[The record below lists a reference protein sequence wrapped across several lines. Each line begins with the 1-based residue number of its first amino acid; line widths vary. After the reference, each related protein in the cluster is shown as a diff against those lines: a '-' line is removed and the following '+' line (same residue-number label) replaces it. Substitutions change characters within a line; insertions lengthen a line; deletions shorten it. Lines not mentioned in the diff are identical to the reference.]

1 MILDVFRL
9 ADRLTEDFCALR
21 PTDATMWGVVGFDGS
36 WGDWSPAGWEQIAE
50 LLATA
55 LSDVDALPPTEDRWE
70 IVGRRVVREFAE
82 TWIDRIDQ
90 CEHLRDINNIA
101 SPVQDIRSVFEVQPK
116 ATSDDWR
123 ALVARL
129 ANSSEPVAG
138 FIACL
143 EEGRR
148 QALVAARRQVEACIR
163 QLEVNCSDSS
173 PFSGLLSEFDAAGLG
188 AGALRS
194 RLIAGIDQA
203 QSASGELRAYL
214 HETYLPAA
222 KERDAV
228 GRDRYLRLVEP
239 FLGSSLD
246 PEATYAW
253 GWREIERL
261 WERAASLAQLIV
273 PGASVAE
280 AIAFLK
286 TDPDR
291 AAHSSEEFVALMKE
305 RQEQALQD
313 LAGTHFDVPDAVREV
328 DVQLAPAGGALG
340 AHYHGP
346 SEDFSRPGTVWYSLG
361 SKTTIP
367 LYAEIST
374 AYHEGF
380 PGHHLQTGIQMS
392 LSEHLTRL
400 HRTLA
405 WRSGYGEG
413 WALYAEGLMDE
424 LGYFEKPDYELGLV
438 ASQLLRAC
446 RIVIDIGMHLDLE
459 IESDIVAGDRW
470 TFDKAVSLLRSHAFL
485 ERDYAESEVTRYL
498 GWPGQAISY
507 KLGEQAILDLR
518 EARSEA
524 RDFDL
529 KAFHGDVLGSGPV
542 GLDHLREIVL
552 GS

>member
-1 MILDVFRL
+1 MDVFGL
-9 ADRLTEDFCALR
+9 ADRLTEAFCALR
-21 PTDATMWGVVGFDGS
+21 PTDATMWGVVGFDDS
-36 WGDWSPAGWEQIAE
+36 WGDWSPAGWEAIADLMCE
-50 LLATA
+50 A
-55 LSDVDALPPTEDRWE
+55 LNDVDALPPTEDRWE
-70 IVGRRVVREFAE
+70 AVGRRVVKEFAA
-82 TWIDRIDQ
+82 TWIEQIDQ
-90 CEHLRDINNIA
+90 REHLRDINNIA
-101 SPVQDIRSVFEVQPK
+101 SPVQEIRSVFEVQPK
-116 ATSDDWR
+116 ASSEDWQ
-123 ALVARL
+123 ALISRL
-129 ANSSEPVAG
+129 VSSSEPVAG
-138 FIACL
+138 LIASL
-143 EEGRR
+143 EEGR
-148 QALVAARRQVEACIR
+148 QQGLVAARRQVDACIR
-163 QLEVNCSDSS
+163 QLEVNSSDSS
-173 PFSGLLSEFDAAGLG
+173 PFSGLLTEFDSADLG
-188 AGALRS
+188 AEDLRW
-194 RLIAGIDQA
+194 RLVAGIEQA
-203 QSASGELRAYL
+203 QSASEELSAYL
-214 HETYLPAA
+214 RLTYRPAA
-222 KERDAV
+222 SERDAV
-228 GRDRYLRLVEP
+228 GRDRYLKLVQP

-253 GWREIERL
+253 GWQEIERL

-273 PGASVAE
+273 PGATVAE
-280 AIAFLK
+280 AISVLK
-286 TDPDR
+286 TDPGR
-291 AAHSSEEFVALMKE
+291 AAHSPDEFVALMKE
-305 RQEQALQD
+305 RQAQALED
-313 LAGTHFDVPDAVREV
+313 LAGTHFDVPDVVRQV
-328 DVQLAPAGGALG
+328 DVQVAPAGGALG

-392 LSEHLTRL
+392 LSDHLTRL

-446 RIVIDIGMHLDLE
+446 RIVIDIGMHLDLG

-470 TFDKAVSLLRSHAFL
+470 TFEKAVSLLRSHAFL

-507 KLGEQAILDLR
+507 KLGEQTIIDLR
-518 EARSEA
+518 QARS
-524 RDFDL
+524 RDGDFDL

-552 GS
+552 GG